1 MDANPDPSVNPM
13 DADPEPKPKTMV
25 DLIHH
30 QFQKYFDAFEK
41 MKEAVNRP
49 MEGVDIEAL
58 YRDVD
63 EHLRTPLP
71 EPIDPARIEKVRVGM
86 ARLAAKS
93 RDKPNKPPAYD
104 AVPPLV
110 ASNDSSRHP
119 RGLLEE
125 DHRAQLAVPGDGY
138 VKRDQ
143 SQTYVSGSQRPR
155 YSMSQQAGDVGAEGG
170 LGEAQSHGSG
180 FQGSQYSMSQQAVDV
195 DAEWNLLDERP
206 SRHRSHGTGVRKPR
220 PPMSQQAVDVGAKWE
235 LKKERPSGHRSHRTG
250 VRKPRPLMSQ
260 LTADV
265 DAEWVTEEEDLSGN

>member
-1 MDANPDPSVNPM
+1 MDPSANPM
-13 DADPEPKPKTMV
+13 DADPEPNPNSVV

-58 YRDVD
+58 HRDVD

-71 EPIDPARIEKVRVGM
+71 EPIDPKRIEKVRVGM

-93 RDKPNKPPAYD
+93 RDKPNKPPAYG
-104 AVPPLV
+104 AGPPLV

-119 RGLLEE
+119 RGPLEE
-125 DHRAQLAVPGDGY
+125 DRRAQLATPGDGY

-143 SQTYVSGSQRPR
+143 SQTYVPGSQRPR
-155 YSMSQQAGDVGAEGG
+155 HSMSQQAD
-170 LGEAQSHGSG
+170 
-180 FQGSQYSMSQQAVDV
+180 DV

-235 LKKERPSGHRSHRTG
+235 LKKERPSRHRSHRTG
-250 VRKPRPLMSQ
+250 VGKPRPPMSQ
-260 LTADV
+260 PAADV

>member
-1 MDANPDPSVNPM
+1 MDANPDPSANPM

-30 QFQKYFDAFEK
+30 RFQRHFDAFEDM
-41 MKEAVNRP
+41 MKAVNGP

-63 EHLRTPLP
+63 EHLKTPLP
-71 EPIDPARIEKVRVGM
+71 EPIDPKRIEKVRVGM

-104 AVPPLV
+104 AVPLLV

-125 DHRAQLAVPGDGY
+125 DRRAQLATPGDGY

-143 SQTYVSGSQRPR
+143 SQTYVPGSQRPR
-155 YSMSQQAGDVGAEGG
+155 HSMSQQAGDVGAEGG
-170 LGEAQSHGSG
+170 LGQPLSCESS
-180 FQGSQYSMSQQAVDV
+180 FQESQHPMSQQADYV

-220 PPMSQQAVDVGAKWE
+220 PPMSQPA
-235 LKKERPSGHRSHRTG
+235 
-250 VRKPRPLMSQ
+250 
-260 LTADV
+260 ADV
-265 DAEWVTEEEDLSGN
+265 DAEWVTEEEALSGN

>member
-1 MDANPDPSVNPM
+1 MDANPV
-13 DADPEPKPKTMV
+13 PKPKTMV

-41 MKEAVNRP
+41 MKEAANRP

-93 RDKPNKPPAYD
+93 RDRPNKPPAYD
-104 AVPPLV
+104 AVPLLV

-119 RGLLEE
+119 GGLLEE
-125 DHRAQLAVPGDGY
+125 DRRAQLATPGDGY

-155 YSMSQQAGDVGAEGG
+155 HPMSQRAGDVGAEGG
-170 LGEAQSHGSG
+170 LGEHTPHGSG
-180 FQGSQYSMSQQAVDV
+180 FRESQDPMSQQADHV
-195 DAEWNLLDERP
+195 DAEWNLWEERP
-206 SRHRSHGTGVRKPR
+206 SKHRSH
-220 PPMSQQAVDVGAKWE
+220 D
-235 LKKERPSGHRSHRTG
+235 TG

-260 LTADV
+260 PAADV
-265 DAEWVTEEEDLSGN
+265 DAEWVTEEEDISGN